1 MTEDRGLWCVGM
13 WWWQWQYVGTIFAIP
28 AMCWPG
34 GEADTTQHWLLIG
47 REFAQLGSDWLAADP
62 EVTPGHGT
70 LGHVT
75 WCWQDI
81 FISSHI
87 PHTLATWQIS
97 GVQHWSSVS
106 LSVHYTP
113 TLTSPLTPPLTYTTF
128 YARSYHPQHQ
138 NVQSSIKSQR
148 WSVVKVISLETIN
161 TKTPSHIQ
169 LAITFWT
176 RDIFPSLSNQDL
188 KIINPSINH
197 QYSKLT
203 LSENRIL
210 KNFSFD
216 VVCWNSISHESLI
229 LYWVTG
235 AKSCIKLIQPRQQQL
250 PLH

>member
-1 MTEDRGLWCVGM
+1 MCWNVMMAVTVCGDHLRYPSNVMTRRGGRHHTTLAPHWSRVRPAGLWLAG
-13 WWWQWQYVGTIFAIP
+13 
-28 AMCWPG
+28 CWPRG
-34 GEADTTQHWLLIG
+34 HTRTRDT
-47 REFAQLGSDWLAADP
+47 
-62 EVTPGHGT
+62 GT
-70 LGHVT
+70 CDLVLTRHLHL
-75 WCWQDI
+75 QPH
-81 FISSHI
+81 S
-87 PHTLATWQIS
+87 PHTGSMANIRS
-97 GVQHWSSVS
+97 
-106 LSVHYTP
+106 P
-113 TLTSPLTPPLTYTTF
+113 TLKLLYICVSITTPQPSPGPLTAPLTYTTF

-210 KNFSFD
+210 KNFSFN